1 MSSLKK
7 ILLILLLLPFVA
19 LSQVDYNDVM
29 QLLLKN
35 KREDARKLF
44 DKKFEKIKDNQ
55 IDLLFLDAI
64 IEVEMGQ
71 NEFDETLLKKI
82 EKFPEA
88 KHFINAFINHELV
101 MGDVNSDGF
110 NDLTFQKI
118 DFLAGSKVF
127 QDLSIVKYR
136 KAVADRK
143 RLRWHTAKTNF
154 ESLGAIT
161 AWQFCGPFENMNGSG
176 LHIEYDPETNPKDN
190 QLFNASSNGKLGWYI
205 PKKIDNEGY
214 HFFMNEREYGNG
226 IIYAQTFVEVPES
239 KRFKL
244 TFGTSDGIKVFV
256 DDVEIA
262 IKDEAFKSNLD
273 GYEVELNLSKGMH
286 RILMKVE
293 TYGGAYFAAALK
305 NLDYSIPTE
314 LKYYN
319 TFQPYSTSTEEALNV
334 AEIKLPFEAYFDGLV
349 QKSPNNVLYRLFQFE
364 AYAANGKKEE
374 AHDAIE
380 GLDELYPKSSLIAR
394 YFIVH
399 HGMEGDHEAQ
409 IEELMKNMENEDKNY
424 HLVTFYKLNDR
435 DWHSNAPLKELEEYA
450 KLTKTYKNKQYYTLF
465 QLIMASRKSDVDGIM
480 AGIEDLAKNSFN
492 NDKNKL
498 LFANLV
504 KNVKNDNDRYLDI
517 LNELFATRLNVE
529 VEDALLNH
537 YQKINDKEKVEQFM
551 KDRMERYF
559 NINAYR
565 NQWIDYLIKENR
577 YQEALEV
584 IDINLSY
591 FPYSFKNFEKKGYVY
606 AQMKNNKEAERY
618 YLKALSH
625 NASDSGLRKK
635 LYDLNDTP
643 DEIEQV
649 ETKDVYKVIKNRR
662 NNALKGDYGVTI
674 LLDEYIVNILPEGG
688 RKSKVR
694 LIYEVTSETGIEN
707 IKEYSINT
715 YSVNM
720 IKNEIVKP
728 NGNLVPGEVGY
739 NGIVFPKLEVGD
751 VIYIEY
757 DYVSNS
763 YGRFYNDFNF
773 SSTSSGEYPVVEFIF
788 GVIYPEGTKLNTF
801 IKNDQIKVTD
811 KKINKKNY
819 KEWRKTQTP
828 NIPIYEK
835 FSPVFSDL
843 VGEVYVGSIETWG
856 DIANWYADLVKK
868 NIKKDKITQ
877 QVFKELFPQG
887 HQSLTED
894 ERALRIYKYISE
906 NITYSFVDF
915 RQSGHVPQK
924 PSKTI
929 TSKLGDCKDVSTLF
943 VALAEMADLEANLVL
958 VLTNDNGLKSMPLP
972 NNEFNHCIARVVLN
986 GKEHFL
992 ELTDKYLPFKAMPQS
1007 LINAKALVIHFQKAK
1022 NDAAQL
1028 IGLTPVNAIPNAI
1041 HTKTVVDILEDKKVF
1056 SNEHLI
1062 KGSYKAYFNELFS
1075 SATSEDIR
1083 KKELVDLYNG
1093 RLKKTIQLESAKG
1106 LTNDRFSDSYTFESK
1121 FSVNERLQ
1129 KLGSLKVISIPFL
1142 DVVYTKALVETDARN
1157 YPINYN
1163 AYEDSFHYTNELL
1176 LKLPKGNKFI
1186 EVPESRT
1193 LNYKGHQYQISFEV
1207 VQDNELKIIRVVKLS
1222 PDDIQPSEYVTF
1234 KEYIDEVLAIEDQ
1247 IIGFK

>member
-1 MSSLKK
+1 MLF
-7 ILLILLLLPFVA
+7 LPFIA
-19 LSQVDYNDVM
+19 LGQVDYNDVM

-44 DKKFEKIKDNQ
+44 DKKFDKIKDNH

-64 IEVEMGQ
+64 IELEFGQ

-82 EKFPEA
+82 EKFPES
-88 KHFINAFINHELV
+88 KHFVNAFINSDLI
-101 MGDVNSDGF
+101 MGDVNNDGF
-110 NDLTFQKI
+110 SDLTFKKI
-118 DFLAGSKVF
+118 DFLASSETFKN
-127 QDLSIVKYR
+127 LPIVKYR

-143 RLRWHTAKTNF
+143 RLDWESARKNF
-154 ESLGAIT
+154 ETLGAIT
-161 AWQFCGPFENMNGSG
+161 AWQFCGPFENMNSSG
-176 LHIEYDPETNPKDN
+176 LNIEYEPETNPKAI
-190 QLFNASSNGKLGWYI
+190 QLFNASSNGKLGWYV
-205 PKKIDNEGY
+205 PKDFDNEGY
-214 HFFMNEREYGNG
+214 HFFINEREYGSG
-226 IIYAQTFVEVPES
+226 IIYAQTFVEVPEA

-256 DDVEIA
+256 NDIEIA
-262 IKDEAFKSNLD
+262 LKDDAFKSNLD
-273 GYEVELNLSKGMH
+273 GYEMELNLSKGMH
-286 RILMKVE
+286 RILLKIE
-293 TYGGAYFAAALK
+293 THGMGYFAASLK
-305 NLDYSIPTE
+305 NLDGSIPNE

-319 TFQPYSTSTEEALNV
+319 SFQPYTSSTEDALGV
-334 AEIKLPFEAYFDGLV
+334 VELKLPFESYFDGLV
-349 QKSPNNVLYRLFQFE
+349 QKSPKNVLYRLFQFE

-380 GLDELYPKSSLIAR
+380 GMDALYPGSSLISR
-394 YFIVH
+394 YFIVY

-409 IEELMKNMENEDKNY
+409 IEELMKNMENDDKNY

-435 DWHSNAPLKELEEYA
+435 DWHSNAPLKELEEYS
-450 KLTKTYKNKQYYTLF
+450 KLTKSYKNKQYHTLF
-465 QLIMASRKSDVDGIM
+465 QLIMASRKSDVDGIIS
-480 AGIEDLAKNSFN
+480 AIEDLSKNSFN

-498 LFANLV
+498 LFANV
-504 KNVKNDNDRYLDI
+504 IKGVKNDNERYLEI
-517 LNELFATRLNVE
+517 LNDLYITRLNLE
-529 VEDALLNH
+529 VDDALLNH

-551 KDRMERYF
+551 KEQMRRYS

-577 YQEALEV
+577 YQEALDA
-584 IDINLSY
+584 IDVNLSY

-606 AQMKNNKEAERY
+606 AQMKNDKEAEKF

-635 LYDLNDTP
+635 LYDLTNTP

-649 ETKDVYKVIKNRR
+649 ETKDIYKLIKNRR
-662 NNALKGDYGVTI
+662 NTSLKGDYGVTI

-694 LIYEVTSETGIEN
+694 LIYEVTSESGIEN

-720 IKNEIVKP
+720 IKNEVVKP
-728 NGNLVPGEVGY
+728 NGTLVPGEVGY
-739 NGIVFPKLEVGD
+739 TGIVFPKLEVGD

-773 SSTSSGEYPVVEFIF
+773 SSSSTGEYPVVEFIF

-811 KKINKKNY
+811 KKINNKNY

-828 NIPIYEK
+828 SLPIYEK

-843 VGEVYVGSIETWG
+843 IGEVYVGSIESWG

-877 QVFKELFPQG
+877 QVFKDLFPQG
-887 HQSLTED
+887 HQSLSE
-894 ERALRIYKYISE
+894 EQRALRIYKYISE

-958 VLTNDNGLKSMPLP
+958 VLTNDHGLKSMPLP
-972 NNEFNHCIARVVLN
+972 NNEFNHCIARVVLD

-1007 LINAKALVIHFQKAK
+1007 LIQAKALVIHFQKSK

-1028 IGLTPVNAIPNAI
+1028 ISITAENAIPNAI
-1041 HTKTVVDILEDKKVF
+1041 QTKTVVDIYDDKKIF
-1056 SNEHLI
+1056 SNEHNV
-1062 KGSYKAYFNELFS
+1062 KGSFKSFFNELFS
-1075 SATSEDIR
+1075 NATSEDIR
-1083 KKELVDLYNG
+1083 KKEIVDLYNG
-1093 RLKKTIQLESAKG
+1093 RLKKTIQLDSSKG
-1106 LTNDRFSDSYTFESK
+1106 LTEDRFSDSYVFQTSFV
-1121 FSVNERLQ
+1121 VNERLQ
-1129 KLGSLKVISIPFL
+1129 KLGSLKVVSIPFI
-1142 DVVYTKALVETDARN
+1142 DVVYTKALVETDTRN

-1163 AYEDSFHYTNELL
+1163 AYEDSFYYSNEVI
-1176 LKLPKGNKFI
+1176 LKLPKGSKFI
-1186 EVPESRT
+1186 EVPESKS
-1193 LNYKGHQYQISFEV
+1193 LKFKGHEYEITFET
-1207 VQDNELKIIRVVKLS
+1207 VQDNELKITRVVKLS
-1222 PDDIQPSEYVTF
+1222 PDSIEPSEYVAF
-1234 KEYIDEVLAIEDQ
+1234 KSYIDEVLALEDQ